1 MTDDLAPNVIEPA
14 HGPDCPPDCSDRFW
28 ASVDSHASVVIVV
41 VDANGTVRGTF
52 TDRVRATQFAISTG
66 VLCTLIPQAL
76 DTPEWGNVP
85 LH

>member
-1 MTDDLAPNVIEPA
+1 
-14 HGPDCPPDCSDRFW
+14 
-28 ASVDSHASVVIVV
+28 VDSHASVVIVV